1 MKEESQEYLLEG
13 LRGAVLQDLLSPV
26 AGFPRDAVCVC
37 ACVCVCVCVGAM
49 DSVDKCQKDQRYQ
62 ATEQEGREKR
72 GEGRGENQRVER
84 LMPELEQPYIRQHHQ
99 R

>member
-37 ACVCVCVCVGAM
+37 ACVFV
-49 DSVDKCQKDQRYQ
+49 
-62 ATEQEGREKR
+62 
-72 GEGRGENQRVER
+72 
-84 LMPELEQPYIRQHHQ
+84 
-99 R
+99 